1 MTRLPTDRLLVRA
14 IAAAVAIVVVVLL
27 VGQFVPFFATTTNL
41 SKVLLEAAILS
52 VAAFG

>member
-27 VGQFVPFFATTTNL
+27 VG
-41 SKVLLEAAILS
+41 
-52 VAAFG
+52 